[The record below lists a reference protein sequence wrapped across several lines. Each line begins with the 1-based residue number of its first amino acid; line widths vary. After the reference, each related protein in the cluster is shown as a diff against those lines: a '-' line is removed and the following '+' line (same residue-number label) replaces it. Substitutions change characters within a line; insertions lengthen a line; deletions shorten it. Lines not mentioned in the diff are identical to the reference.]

1 MSPTESPGTQVELH
15 DCRDV
20 IGSGS
25 SIHSIKF
32 SEFHMFDANWK
43 LKFRADWVDYLN
55 TYVVSLR
62 LRHRRNSVDDIWN
75 LDTAVKIQFD
85 EEWLKG
91 GVLFDTN
98 FSHRKREVE
107 ITTMDIAV
115 ENVKEPNM
123 QVRMKIIMQVKSA
136 AGIQLRNFLD
146 FSRSLP
152 IFSDTIVRVEGMQFH
167 VNRMILSMASPI
179 FLQTFMDTQDDE
191 NNNGV
196 EICNVSSHD
205 FRRILNAIYPPH
217 MPPKQ
222 WIKENDVKKQ
232 LDHIYHF
239 LHIAKALQISIVF
252 EVADKWLVKYGRFK
266 LEDSLLLAQTFG
278 LRELMGSKLAK
289 IESIDELR
297 KRRGEISSL
306 SHKTKSLI
314 LDHILFSL

>member
-1 MSPTESPGTQVELH
+1 MSSTETPGTRVELH

-25 SIHSIKF
+25 LINSIKF
-32 SEFHMFDANWK
+32 PEFHMFDTNWK

-62 LRHRRNSVDDIWN
+62 LRHRRNSVDDIWS
-75 LDTAVKIQFD
+75 LETSVKVQFD

-91 GVLFDTN
+91 DVLFDTH

-107 ITTMDIAV
+107 IPTMDIAI
-115 ENVKEPNM
+115 EKANEPNM
-123 QVRMKIIMQVKSA
+123 QVRIKIFMQVKSS
-136 AGIQLRNFLD
+136 AGIQLRNFID
-146 FSRSLP
+146 FSRPLP
-152 IFSDTIVRVEGMQFH
+152 IFSDSIVKVEGIEFH
-167 VNRMILSMASPI
+167 VNRMILSMASPM
-179 FLQTFMDTQDDE
+179 FLQTFTDSQD
-191 NNNGV
+191 NNNAV
-196 EICNVSSHD
+196 EICNVSAHD
-205 FRRILNAIYPPH
+205 FRRILNIIYPPH
-217 MPPKQ
+217 LPPKQ
-222 WIKENDVKKQ
+222 WIKENDVRKQ
-232 LDHIYHF
+232 IDHIYHF
-239 LHIAKALQISIVF
+239 LNVAKALQIAIVF
-252 EVADKWLVKYGRFK
+252 EIADKWLVKYGRFK

>member
-115 ENVKEPNM
+115 EKVKEPNM

-146 FSRSLP
+146 FSRPLP
-152 IFSDTIVRVEGMQFH
+152 IFSDTIIKVEGMQFH

-191 NNNGV
+191 NNGV

-222 WIKENDVKKQ
+222 WIK
-232 LDHIYHF
+232 
-239 LHIAKALQISIVF
+239 AKALQISIVF